1 MFLTCIIMLKTNSSV
16 VFCGIPYLIK
26 VNYVVF
32 SEILAS
38 FYNEKECFVISGVLQ
53 RLKGLEEGRE
63 SDII

>member
-1 MFLTCIIMLKTNSSV
+1 MLKTNSSV

-26 VNYVVF
+26 VNYIVF

-38 FYNEKECFVISGVLQ
+38 FHNEKECFVISGVLQ

-63 SDII
+63 SGII